1 MHPSWP
7 DGTGRGNPRQPQP
20 GHPARLTPRIPDPGR
35 REDQPPSASP
45 ASWPSGA
52 LPEPCPVPNPAP
64 VEGVALTGSPGV
76 HLAGAAPC
84 PPAHRQQ
91 LRQLWGNLGTGRR
104 AGRHALGQP
113 GAPGGPRAETDQTGW
128 AGGKGRRGKGVPTRW
143 GRAEWGRGCQQPG
156 RCGRVGLGPR
166 WCPALGSRAPHWAAL
181 PAQRQGTER
190 MSRVG
195 LQGGHGVP

>member
-1 MHPSWP
+1 MGQAE
-7 DGTGRGNPRQPQP
+7 GTRGNPSRVTQLDSLPEFLIQVAEKTSP
-20 GHPARLTPRIPDPGR
+20 PAP
-35 REDQPPSASP
+35 
-45 ASWPSGA
+45 A
-52 LPEPCPVPNPAP
+52 LPPGPVGRSPNPDERLSPCPVPNPAP

-104 AGRHALGQP
+104 SGRHALGQP
-113 GAPGGPRAETDQTGW
+113 GAPGGPRAETDQAGW
-128 AGGKGRRGKGVPTRW
+128 AGGKGRRGKGVPARW
-143 GRAEWGRGCQQPG
+143 GRAEWGRGCQQPS
-156 RCGRVGLGPR
+156 RCRRVGLGPR